1 MPVSDS
7 EVKHDKASN
16 ETDQKV
22 FNLHPKDAGSGLSES
37 KDQKVFNLHPKD
49 AGSGLSESKDQK
61 VFNPHPK
68 DAGSGLSEPKDQKVF
83 NPHPKDAGSGLSE
96 PKDQK
101 VFNPWNPRNKIIDDA
116 TLRAILAKYG
126 VMEPLPHPELF
137 RQACVHK
144 SYVDRREEWASE
156 AAASQV
162 AAASLAQEAEPL
174 LAERPPNCLPLQE
187 ADNEESEFAGDS
199 LLGCVV
205 ALYLYERYAGK
216 GEGFLTRL
224 RTRIVN
230 NKMLGELA
238 KKLGLEPWIIVSRHV
253 EDVCVGGRGNLRL
266 LGSMLEAWIYALF
279 KNYETPENPGRGFK
293 VVRTFLVNVIQRHVN
308 FVELI
313 TDDTNFKDQLLRHFQ
328 ATYHQPPRYREV
340 SVVGPPHDRVFTM
353 GVIDPANESKIIAK
367 ATARNKKVAEQEASR
382 LALAALCP
390 DA

>member
-7 EVKHDKASN
+7 ELK
-16 ETDQKV
+16 E
-22 FNLHPKDAGSGLSES
+22 P
-37 KDQKVFNLHPKD
+37 KDQKD
-49 AGSGLSESKDQK
+49 AK

-68 DAGSGLSEPKDQKVF
+68 DVGC
-83 NPHPKDAGSGLSE
+83 GLSE

-116 TLRAILAKYG
+116 TLHAILAKYG
-126 VMEPLPHPELF
+126 VTEPLPHPELF

-156 AAASQV
+156 AAAHKASEAAASQV
-162 AAASLAQEAEPL
+162 AAASHRKTSEGDEAEPL

-253 EDVCVGGRGNLRL
+253 EEVCVGGRGNLRL

-279 KNYETPENPGRGFK
+279 KNFEDSKSPGTGSAASTGSRGFK

-353 GVIDPANESKIIAK
+353 GVIDPANDTKVIAK

-390 DA
+390 EA